1 MQRPREPVS
10 AVLPRGHIQRL
21 PTHTSFCLLFLR
33 SHALAFKEDASPL
46 PSTGKHSILSYTET
60 QDCPS
65 PAQPRLSVLLVSK
78 AGTYVTKLREGSHTS
93 SSLLAELWSSS
104 LCSYGE
110 AGVSYILSPSS
121 PSQFPCSR
129 SVSGPLLCAFCC
141 LVTTHPPCPA
151 AAP

>member
-1 MQRPREPVS
+1 MGGKLGLQRPREPVS

-65 PAQPRLSVLLVSK
+65 PTQPRLSVLLVSK
-78 AGTYVTKLREGSHTS
+78 AGTYVTKLREGSHT
-93 SSLLAELWSSS
+93 LL
-104 LCSYGE
+104 
-110 AGVSYILSPSS
+110 
-121 PSQFPCSR
+121 
-129 SVSGPLLCAFCC
+129 
-141 LVTTHPPCPA
+141 PPCLLSCGHPHSVAMGRQERAIYLAHPA
-151 AAP
+151 LSSFLAHHQCQDPSYVPSVAW